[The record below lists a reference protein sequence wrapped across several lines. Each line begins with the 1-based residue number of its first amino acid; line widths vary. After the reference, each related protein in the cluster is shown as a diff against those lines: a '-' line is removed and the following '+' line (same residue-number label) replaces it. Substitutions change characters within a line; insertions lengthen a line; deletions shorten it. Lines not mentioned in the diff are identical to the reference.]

1 MKKERRKQ
9 RKRDAAAAEAAT
21 MELEEAGSTRQL
33 RLSTKVQTL
42 SSKLGGVPIPTL
54 DLTEGSLELPPT
66 GGPSVTVADMGL
78 TTVTQ
83 AVQYPLSSVG
93 ASFGPAGG
101 PAEGAFGAVRY
112 GPVRYEYPYGVYP
125 AAQYQQQHYQQQQ
138 NFAMV
143 PPRLVMQ
150 PAQPQVQPQV
160 QPQAHP
166 QVYRNQSFY
175 EGR

>member
-1 MKKERRKQ
+1 
-9 RKRDAAAAEAAT
+9 
-21 MELEEAGSTRQL
+21 METEEGGSTRQL

-42 SSKLGGVPIPTL
+42 SSKLGGAPVPAL
-54 DLTEGSLELPPT
+54 ELTEGSLPPT
-66 GGPSVTVADMGL
+66 GGPAVTVADMGL

-83 AVQYPLSSVG
+83 SIQYPLSSVG
-93 ASFGPAGG
+93 TSFGPASGG
-101 PAEGAFGAVRY
+101 PAEGAFGAMRY

-138 NFAMV
+138 SFAMV

-150 PAQPQVQPQV
+150 PQGPPQVP
-160 QPQAHP
+160 PQAPP
-166 QVYRNQSFY
+166 QVYRSPTFY